1 MCIGILMLQ
10 LTFSPLSFIW
20 STPSG
25 NMSLTRFHFVFQEPG
40 QWRYMV
46 LVMILLQCQFWCS
59 DLCVALF
66 LGDSA
71 KLTIDSWLIDTYLG
85 VSLPLCVV
93 WTIEVSSFFIFHSW
107 HGLIKIIFLLQLP
120 LELSWFVVTLMWMT
134 SSWSCLTLV
143 LLSSFC
149 SDGIQLYAN

>member
-10 LTFSPLSFIW
+10 LTFSPFSFIW
-20 STPSG
+20 STPFG
-25 NMSLTRFHFVFQEPG
+25 IMSLTRFHFVFQEPG

-93 WTIEVSSFFIFHSW
+93 WTIEVSSFEQQLSNVV
-107 HGLIKIIFLLQLP
+107 GLKCLSMSDQNIRQSINKISGII
-120 LELSWFVVTLMWMT
+120 
-134 SSWSCLTLV
+134 CL
-143 LLSSFC
+143 C
-149 SDGIQLYAN
+149 SRVIHDMV